1 MAKVKR
7 EGYMILYIL
16 TVVSVLAAILTVIPD
31 GSADE
36 PCKLGYKAHCSY
48 TPISTAICIA
58 IAGIVCLIRKRFFT
72 KST

>member
-7 EGYMILYIL
+7 EGYMILFIL

-31 GSADE
+31 SSADE

-48 TPISTAICIA
+48 TPISTILCIA

-72 KST
+72 KSP